1 MTMTNRKYA
10 SELDM
15 DNLHM
20 LEREA
25 RQMRAEAVADA
36 LHGFGQWLS
45 KRWNALRGANG
56 HQAA

>member
-1 MTMTNRKYA
+1 MTDSKLGA
-10 SELDM
+10 EFDM
-15 DNLHM
+15 DNLHQ

-36 LHGFGQWLS
+36 LHTFGQWLAR
-45 KRWNALRGANG
+45 RWNALRGALG

>member
-1 MTMTNRKYA
+1 MTNRKYA
-10 SELDM
+10 PELDM

-36 LHGFGQWLS
+36 LHGFGQWLA
-45 KRWNALRGANG
+45 KRWNALRGATG